1 MISKK
6 PIMKEYMSS
15 RNKHELDGHGQYYE
29 MGIKKL
35 ASFKKAKDRAKD
47 ISKIAEG
54 IELAEAKKN
63 FFSIYK

>member
-15 RNKHELDGHGQYYE
+15 RSKHEHGHGQYYE

-47 ISKIAEG
+47 ISMIAEG

>member
-1 MISKK
+1 MV
-6 PIMKEYMSS
+6 ME
-15 RNKHELDGHGQYYE
+15 QYYE

-35 ASFKKAKDRAKD
+35 ASFKQAKDRAKD